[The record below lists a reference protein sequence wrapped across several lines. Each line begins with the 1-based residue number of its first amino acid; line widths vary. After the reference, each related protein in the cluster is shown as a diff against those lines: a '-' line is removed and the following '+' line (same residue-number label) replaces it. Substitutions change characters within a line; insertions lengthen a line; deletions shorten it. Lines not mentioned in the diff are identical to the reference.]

1 MNNNQLPDTESIKQY
16 FDSIIGFCKIHYPKI
31 AYSLRAPATSSM
43 LDDLERL
50 IGVRLPMQFRQLYQL
65 ANGQAE
71 DCALFPD
78 GFELMPL
85 ENIRKTWLMLKNMYD
100 SHYEMRVEGEDD
112 GPVRSIWWHPRWIPF
127 AFQVSGDH
135 YCLDM
140 HPGYEG
146 QEGQIIEF
154 IHNDEPRPLLGDNL
168 ADFLRRYDEGIQSG
182 KFLMHP
188 EWGTFVANM

>member
-1 MNNNQLPDTESIKQY
+1 MNNNQVPESENIKQH
-16 FDSIIGFCKIHYPKI
+16 FESIIGFCKINYPKI
-31 AYSLRAPATSSM
+31 AYSLRPPASDDQ
-43 LDDLERL
+43 LDGLERL
-50 IGVRLPMQFRQLYQL
+50 TGIRLPQHFRQLYKI

-78 GFELMPL
+78 GYELMPL
-85 ENIRKTWLMLKNMYD
+85 ENIQNTWLMLKNMYD
-100 SHYEMRVEGEDD
+100 SNHEMRLEGEED
-112 GPVRSIWWHPRWIPF
+112 GPVRNLWWHPRWIPF

-135 YCLDM
+135 YCIDM

-146 QEGQIIEF
+146 CEGQVIEF
-154 IHNDEPRPLLGDNL
+154 IHDDEPRPLLGSSL
-168 ADFLRRYDEGIQSG
+168 GDFIRQFDEGIHTG